1 MTLERLVLMALAL
14 IGASAVF
21 MANSYGDGTAHGG
34 NLMPML
40 AGGISTLLALAALLR
55 SFPRTEADSEV
66 GVDADYDLKASAWRP
81 WAVLAGTAV
90 FLVTMPLVGYPVAA
104 PLWVAATMMVL
115 GARNPVTIAGT
126 SAALSIIAYLL
137 LAKLAFAPPPM
148 GLFGD

>member
-1 MTLERLVLMALAL
+1 MTLERLVLTALAL

-40 AGGISTLLALAALLR
+40 AGGISTALALAALLR
-55 SFPRTEADSEV
+55 SSAGTGADTQAGNGS
-66 GVDADYDLKASAWRP
+66 DQQRIAWRP
-81 WAVLAGTAV
+81 WAVLTGTIV
-90 FLVTMPLVGYPVAA
+90 FLATMPLVGYPVAA
-104 PLWVAATMMVL
+104 PLWVMITMLAL
-115 GARNPVTIAGT
+115 GARNPVTILGT
-126 SAALSIIAYLL
+126 SAGLSIIAYLL